1 VLQDHLADTQRSQPA
16 RYLLSKGSGLLP
28 GHGKQG
34 RRRPFGASHACC
46 GLLGGDSD
54 GVHGLPDACRRRIPA
69 ASAAITECAPGKVER
84 DSAGA
89 GAARIDSQKDLFQFG
104 LIGCV

>member
-1 VLQDHLADTQRSQPA
+1 MLENHLAHSQRGEPV
-16 RYLLSKGSGLLP
+16 RDLLSKGSGLLT

-34 RRRPFGASHACC
+34 YRRPFRASQACY

-54 GVHGLPDACRRRIPA
+54 SVRGLPDACRRRIPA
-69 ASAAITECAPGKVER
+69 AGAAIAECAPGKVER

-104 LIGCV
+104 LISCV

>member
-1 VLQDHLADTQRSQPA
+1 VLQNHLADTQRSQPA
-16 RYLLSKGSGLLP
+16 RDLLSKGSGLLP

-34 RRRPFGASHACC
+34 YRRPFRASQACY

-54 GVHGLPDACRRRIPA
+54 GVRGLPDACRRRIPA
-69 ASAAITECAPGKVER
+69 AGAAIAECATGKVER
-84 DSAGA
+84 DSACA

-104 LIGCV
+104 LISCV